1 MLARS
6 AIRKLRVFSAS
17 RSAQSATMPVF
28 IPSATGN
35 GAKFHTPNLLSVGAF
50 FTLPVIAYGAT
61 QVHRSTTT
69 TDLVERKQSDK
80 EGKTFFERPKT
91 NVCGETSRSINSNG
105 AFQRKY
111 TTTAYHQY
119 LA

>member
-17 RSAQSATMPVF
+17 RSAQSATMPTF
-28 IPSATGN
+28 IPSASGS

-50 FTLPVIAYGAT
+50 FTLPMVAFGAT

-69 TDLVERKQSDK
+69 NNLVERKESDK
-80 EGKTFFERPKT
+80 
-91 NVCGETSRSINSNG
+91 GEV
-105 AFQRKY
+105 
-111 TTTAYHQY
+111 
-119 LA
+119 

>member
-17 RSAQSATMPVF
+17 RSAQSATMPTF
-28 IPSATGN
+28 IPSAGKH
-35 GAKFHTPNLLSVGAF
+35 GANVNTPNLLQVGAF

-80 EGKTFFERPKT
+80 EGKTFFDQ
-91 NVCGETSRSINSNG
+91 V
-105 AFQRKY
+105 FF
-111 TTTAYHQY
+111 
-119 LA
+119 